1 YLKPEAIGGDTIQSD
16 GNTLLTG
23 TAEYHEV
30 YFDFTVK
37 QDPDNLFD
45 GELPVM
51 RFTRYTP
58 EEFEEKFDT
67 LEPGEDTLS

>member
-1 YLKPEAIGGDTIQSD
+1 MDSD
-16 GNTLLTG
+16 VINSHIILSG
-23 TAEYHEV
+23 TAEYHEG

-45 GELPVM
+45 GDLPVM

-67 LEPGEDTLS
+67 LESGEDTLS

>member
-1 YLKPEAIGGDTIQSD
+1 MADYK
-16 GNTLLTG
+16 NLLLSG
-23 TAEYHEV
+23 TAEYHEG

-37 QDPDNLFD
+37 EDPDNLFD